1 MTEERRTGDFQ
12 AWMTKHRVR
21 STLILATGM
30 WMSIDSYQWAK
41 GFAVSSTLTW
51 EGTVAIIV
59 AVQGIA
65 TSFTAW
71 AFNTYS
77 KNKTP

>member
-1 MTEERRTGDFQ
+1 
-12 AWMTKHRVR
+12 
-21 STLILATGM
+21 
-30 WMSIDSYQWAK
+30 MSIDSYQWAK

>member
-1 MTEERRTGDFQ
+1 MTEQRRVGDFQ
-12 AWMTKHRVR
+12 AWMTKHRIR
-21 STLILATGM
+21 STVILMTGM
-30 WMSIDSYQWAK
+30 WMSIDSYLWAK
-41 GFAVSSTLTW
+41 GYADSSTRTGV
-51 EGTVAIIV
+51 ETAAIIA

-71 AFNTYS
+71 AFSTYS

>member
-1 MTEERRTGDFQ
+1 MTEGVQT
-12 AWMTKHRVR
+12 WMTRHRIR
-21 STLILATGM
+21 STAILLAGM
-30 WMSIDSYQWAK
+30 WMSIDSYLWAK

-51 EGTVAIIV
+51 EGTVGIIV

-71 AFNTYS
+71 AFTTYS
-77 KNKTP
+77 KNKIP